1 MKFIASSRDDGWSV
15 GASGTRAA
23 YTRCCKVGRLQMVLA
38 RPGMTGGGDFFSFA
52 LSCLCLSSACW
63 LRVVNVGCGGC
74 CCLPEK
80 LSFFPFLARRGG

>member
-1 MKFIASSRDDGWSV
+1 
-15 GASGTRAA
+15 
-23 YTRCCKVGRLQMVLA
+23 MVLA
-38 RPGMTGGGDFFSFA
+38 RPGMTGGGDFFLLLCPASA
-52 LSCLCLSSACW
+52 LAVRAARNGCW